1 MRKKLILI
9 GLLVIILISPWI
21 LLGIIKKSNT
31 IKTTYVFNNLTN
43 VTLDYV
49 VIGSSRG
56 LTTLNTNKI
65 DSVLSIE
72 GFNAS
77 LDGAGIATNWLM
89 LNHLIHC
96 NVKFKYCIFVLD
108 EMGIE
113 DNIYQFSK
121 NTYRFIPFFNYD
133 HIQNEISKFE
143 DCREKFNFRASRFY
157 PGFSVFENNKI
168 ILPTA
173 IKSLINPTQRNKF
186 DEKGNYIYPLI
197 NSTSETYLNDT
208 ITYINYGQV
217 YQGFVNLCEK
227 NNIEFITYIAPLQG
241 KHLSVPYKSH
251 LINHSSLFNNSK
263 YFYDHLHVNSIGRDK
278 ATDSFILNFKKILN

>member
-1 MRKKLILI
+1 MHKKLIFI
-9 GLLVIILISPWI
+9 GSLFIILISPWI
-21 LLGIIKKSNT
+21 LLGIIKKSNI

-65 DSVLSIE
+65 DSVTSIK
-72 GFNAS
+72 GYNAS

-121 NTYRFIPFFNYD
+121 KTYRFIPFFNYD

-168 ILPTA
+168 ILPIA
-173 IKSLINPTQRNKF
+173 IKSLINPKQRNKF

-197 NSTSETYLNDT
+197 KKPDIIYVNDT
-208 ITYINYGQV
+208 IKYIKFGKV
-217 YQGFVNLCEK
+217 YNEFQNLCEK
-227 NNIEFITYIAPLQG
+227 NNIKFITYIAPLQG
-241 KHLSVPYKSH
+241 KHLILPPTFN
-251 LINHSSLFNNSK
+251 LINHSSLFNNYK
-263 YFYDHLHVNSIGRDK
+263 YFYDHLHVNSSGREK
-278 ATDSFILNFKKILN
+278 ATDSFILNFGKILN

>member
-1 MRKKLILI
+1 MHKRLTFI
-9 GLLVIILISPWI
+9 GLLFIILISPWL
-21 LLGIIKKSNT
+21 LLGIIKKSNI

-65 DSVLSIE
+65 DSVISIK
-72 GFNAS
+72 GYNAS

-168 ILPTA
+168 ILPLA
-173 IKSLINPTQRNKF
+173 IKSLINPKQRNKF

-197 NSTSETYLNDT
+197 NRPSETYLNDT

-227 NNIEFITYIAPLQG
+227 NNIKFITYIAPLQG
-241 KHLSVPYKSH
+241 KHLRIPYKSH

-278 ATDSFILNFKKILN
+278 ATDSFIFNFKQILN